1 MRDTLDQ
8 INDEE
13 ANIQCEKDEEI
24 QRKAVDVKTQTVI
37 NRESE
42 AGVTTNTPRRGTKVR
57 ERTPRVHIKAENG
70 L

>member
-24 QRKAVDVKTQTVI
+24 QRKAVDVETQTVI

-42 AGVTTNTPRRGTKVR
+42 AGVTTNTPRGTKVR